1 MSLEIIVLA
10 AGQGTRM
17 RSALPKVLHTIAGR
31 PMLAHVLDTAR
42 SLSPQRIHV
51 VVGHGADQVREQLE
65 APDIAWVV
73 QEEQLGTGHAVLQ
86 ALPGVQADSRV
97 LVLYGDVP
105 LIKAGTLTELLE
117 QAVSGP
123 ALLTANMVNP
133 AGYGRVVR
141 DAAGNLQAVVE
152 HKDATASQRE
162 ISEINT
168 GVMAAPASDFNR
180 YLPKVGNDNS
190 QGEYY
195 LPDVLALAVAE
206 DRLIA
211 SAKAATELEVQG
223 INDRLQ
229 QQALEREYQRRVGEE
244 LLMSGVALA
253 DAARLD
259 VRGTLTCGADV
270 FIDINAVIEG
280 DVHLADGVQV
290 GPNCMLSNV
299 TLGAGS
305 VVHAMS
311 HLQDATVGKNC
322 NIGPF
327 ARIRPGTELGD
338 SARIGNFVET
348 KKARIGAGSKVNHL
362 SYVGDCDMGD
372 TVNVGAGTI
381 TCNYDGVNKHQTV
394 IGDNV
399 FVGSNST
406 LIAPITIEDN
416 GFIAAGST
424 ITKPVADGDLAVSR
438 ARQRNVAGWQRPQT
452 GDD

>member
-259 VRGTLTCGADV
+259 VRGTLTC
-270 FIDINAVIEG
+270 
-280 DVHLADGVQV
+280 
-290 GPNCMLSNV
+290 S
-299 TLGAGS
+299 
-305 VVHAMS
+305 
-311 HLQDATVGKNC
+311 
-322 NIGPF
+322 
-327 ARIRPGTELGD
+327 
-338 SARIGNFVET
+338 
-348 KKARIGAGSKVNHL
+348 
-362 SYVGDCDMGD
+362 
-372 TVNVGAGTI
+372 
-381 TCNYDGVNKHQTV
+381 
-394 IGDNV
+394 
-399 FVGSNST
+399 
-406 LIAPITIEDN
+406 
-416 GFIAAGST
+416 
-424 ITKPVADGDLAVSR
+424 SR
-438 ARQRNVAGWQRPQT
+438 ADRIERAIVSAS
-452 GDD
+452 